1 MNIRLKVHVLLMVGL
16 AACGKNS
23 GQYDASGNFEAEE
36 RIISS
41 EATGKI
47 LELNID
53 EGLTLKPGQA
63 VGFIDTTQLYLR
75 KKQLLYSAQALL
87 AKLPDANS
95 QLSTIQKQ
103 METTTYEI
111 KRVENL
117 LKDDAATK
125 KQLDDLNA
133 QLDLL
138 RKQYQSLQT
147 SLAITS
153 RSIHSETLPLKAQV
167 EQLEDQIRKSIIR
180 NPING
185 TVLTKYAEQDE
196 VVTAGKAIYKIA
208 DLSSLLLRAYI
219 SGDQLT
225 SVKLGQ
231 KVKITVD
238 DVKGGSKNYEG
249 VLEWVSDKAEFTP
262 KTIQTKDE
270 RANLVYAIK
279 IKVKNDGF
287 LKIGMYG
294 EVNFN

>member
-1 MNIRLKVHVLLMVGL
+1 MNIRLIGHILLMVGL
-16 AACGKNS
+16 AACGRNS

-103 METTTYEI
+103 METATYEI